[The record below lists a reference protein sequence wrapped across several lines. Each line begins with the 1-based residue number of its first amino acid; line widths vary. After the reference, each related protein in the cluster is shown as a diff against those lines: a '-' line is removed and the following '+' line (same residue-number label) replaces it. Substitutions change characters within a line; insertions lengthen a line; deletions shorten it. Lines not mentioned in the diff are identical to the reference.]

1 MSFVLIPSDSVQFV
15 FHWQGLIVNTPAK
28 QITIQQVRDLYEI
41 YRLEPTELK
50 FVGILEYLNV
60 PEIINK
66 LVVTNLK
73 LQNLVCFK
81 I

>member
-1 MSFVLIPSDSVQFV
+1 M
-15 FHWQGLIVNTPAK
+15 N
-28 QITIQQVRDLYEI
+28 LYEI
-41 YRLEPTELK
+41 LLLIEPTELK